1 MSEWYVLDENKKP
14 VQVDML
20 TGAKAMQEQNRVV
33 AKDIVGESRI
43 STIFLGLDHG
53 WGDGPPLVFE
63 TMIFEGPE
71 DGFQERYYTW
81 DEAEAGHKKA
91 VELVK
96 KHE

>member
-43 STIFLGLDHG
+43 STIFNQRN
-53 WGDGPPLVFE
+53 P
-63 TMIFEGPE
+63 I
-71 DGFQERYYTW
+71 
-81 DEAEAGHKKA
+81 
-91 VELVK
+91 
-96 KHE
+96 